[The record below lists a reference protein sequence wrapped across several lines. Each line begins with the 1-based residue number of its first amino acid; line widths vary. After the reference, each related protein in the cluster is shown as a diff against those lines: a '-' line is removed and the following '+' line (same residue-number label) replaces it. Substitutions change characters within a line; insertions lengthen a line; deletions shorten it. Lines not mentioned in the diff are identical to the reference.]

1 VKNKFKKI
9 FLVVLFFYAQLVPSS
24 GLIKEVKSI
33 EELEEEKKKKI
44 GVGK

>member
-1 VKNKFKKI
+1 MKNKFKKI

-33 EELEEEKKKKI
+33 EELEEEGEVHI
-44 GVGK
+44 GV